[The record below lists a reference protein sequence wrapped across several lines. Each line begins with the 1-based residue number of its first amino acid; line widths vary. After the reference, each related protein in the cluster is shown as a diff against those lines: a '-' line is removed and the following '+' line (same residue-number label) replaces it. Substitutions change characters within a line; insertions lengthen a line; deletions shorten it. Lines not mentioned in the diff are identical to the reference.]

1 MHSCDACISSPGFLG
16 QCWPETCVVKGTVPN
31 GVGWLQCKQQ
41 FDCSMGEIYKITKD
55 FATNNGSMTGFD
67 GVLVLVNECIFRGPK
82 FDPYL
87 FMYGNPS
94 VDGRLLFA
102 YLHRRPT
109 DRWIRCI
116 LQQKPWDFQSD
127 QITQPEFCGFFLVSI
142 WFLISYSYPIKLYYH
157 LTSCQIK
164 SNVAISCGIVLNIP
178 SYIVS
183 SHLPIYI
190 FFCTIIIW

>member
-1 MHSCDACISSPGFLG
+1 
-16 QCWPETCVVKGTVPN
+16 
-31 GVGWLQCKQQ
+31 
-41 FDCSMGEIYKITKD
+41 
-55 FATNNGSMTGFD
+55 MTGFD

-178 SYIVS
+178 SYIVP

-190 FFCTIIIW
+190 FFFAPSSYDNISKNTICHLASHHNTAIKTSCSTQVYVGHAHTHT